1 MGVLLF
7 RPSDEGAG
15 QFRAPLQRPVAPG
28 APAACSC
35 FVSPSLANPP
45 GVHPERIVVKSV
57 EDLGEA
63 SWRPLDKTHA
73 GAAGQP
79 QGRRPPEGRGRCGR
93 VRPPQER
100 ETAAFDVAE
109 ATAAIG
115 RTLFVP
121 KGGNT
126 LRFSVV
132 KRHRLQKDAL
142 IGEAEEVAAP
152 KHAGLRLVRRGK
164 ERGTLFV
171 QITESLH
178 SDPKGSA
185 PPNPVAVARA
195 PRAPAR
201 PCGCLPFSCF

>member
-1 MGVLLF
+1 M
-7 RPSDEGAG
+7 
-15 QFRAPLQRPVAPG
+15 
-28 APAACSC
+28 AA
-35 FVSPSLANPP
+35 
-45 GVHPERIVVKSV
+45 
-57 EDLGEA
+57 
-63 SWRPLDKTHA
+63 
-73 GAAGQP
+73 
-79 QGRRPPEGRGRCGR
+79 
-93 VRPPQER
+93 VRPREKTRALLGSLKGDDRLKDVVVVAECGPHRR